1 MNQIHPRLPEWN
13 EQPEPASG
21 PYADLAR
28 KILQGVRDRLTRRH
42 TEPPAATVA
51 RHAPWYSFPRRPRY
65 APRYIPPRDEHIRYV
80 PGPGANGQASTMRR
94 KP

>member
-28 KILQGVRDRLTRRH
+28 RILQGVRDRLTRRH
-42 TEPPAATVA
+42 TDPPAGVREPRRPKAAPPAATV
-51 RHAPWYSFPRRPRY
+51 S
-65 APRYIPPRDEHIRYV
+65 RDDH
-80 PGPGANGQASTMRR
+80 
-94 KP
+94 